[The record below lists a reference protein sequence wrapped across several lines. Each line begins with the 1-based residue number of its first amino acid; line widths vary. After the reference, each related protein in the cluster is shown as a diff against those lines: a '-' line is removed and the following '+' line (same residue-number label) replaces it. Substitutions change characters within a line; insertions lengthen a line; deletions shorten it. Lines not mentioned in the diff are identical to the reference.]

1 MDRLLLLKA
10 AVVEYFR
17 VHASDKRRLSVRE
30 WSVTSE
36 VCSVLDPVAEVN
48 TKIQGAEDTYI
59 SQATFLMTELL
70 AIMGSGPFCTR
81 TPDKPQVDPV
91 PYDDVETSDLC
102 GEVRTAVGVCVEYM
116 GKKNLGE
123 VGNPVERIS
132 TLLDP
137 RRKTLSKQEC
147 VNGSPDVKQLV
158 INELEDVAD
167 LIEGSAPQQTT
178 VPAASASAPAPAPAS
193 ALVPRLPLLQPL
205 VATGRRGHWQRSR
218 GCSPLWSSDA
228 PTHWLPL
235 GVRVPLKMRRRATR
249 GQASRTRSA
258 FSKS

>member
-30 WSVTSE
+30 WSVTNE

-48 TKIQGAEDTYI
+48 TKVQGAENTCI

-70 AIMGSGPFCTR
+70 VIMGSGPFRIR

-102 GEVRTAVGVCVEYM
+102 GEVRTAVDVCVEYM

-123 VGNPVERIS
+123 VGNPVKRIS

-137 RRKTLSKQEC
+137 RRKTLSKARVRQRQ
-147 VNGSPDVKQLV
+147 PRRKAARDQRT
-158 INELEDVAD
+158 
-167 LIEGSAPQQTT
+167 EGCGGF
-178 VPAASASAPAPAPAS
+178 V
-193 ALVPRLPLLQPL
+193 
-205 VATGRRGHWQRSR
+205 
-218 GCSPLWSSDA
+218 
-228 PTHWLPL
+228 
-235 GVRVPLKMRRRATR
+235 
-249 GQASRTRSA
+249 
-258 FSKS
+258 